1 MPDVR
6 SVTIIGGGVIGCFLA
21 YRLALK
27 ACPSRSLSAT
37 LLALVPPGRRRGTCS
52 LASWE
57 GLSMRKGYS
66 GPWERKVCCTGGS
79 CRPLRSRVG
88 SIRWTTRYS
97 TSMLPWRRSDRD
109 PTIHGGAASA

>member
-21 YRLALK
+21 YRLALEGMPVTVIERH
-27 ACPSRSLSAT
+27 AVGAGAHRS
-37 LLALVPPGRRRGTCS
+37 RRGTCS

-66 GPWERKVCCTGGS
+66 GPWERKVCNCTGGS

-97 TSMLPWRRSDRD
+97 TSMLPWRRRK
-109 PTIHGGAASA
+109 